1 MRLRNRY
8 TGEILEATVTP
19 LNGAH
24 IIRQGTVEL
33 HRGNAAT
40 ARAYLENMLERG
52 IVWDLVTD

>member
-1 MRLRNRY
+1 MMKLRNKY
-8 TGEILEATVTP
+8 TGETLEATETP
-19 LNGAH
+19 LNGAW

-52 IVWDLVTD
+52 IVWERAS